1 MAQHGARKPLTAQR
15 CEGEAGARPR
25 EELLGSRPGCASPPR
40 CAPPPWCAP
49 PPRCT
54 PPSWRTLPSGYILP
68 SWRTLHPGCAPLA
81 PSLAASEYPDSGP
94 PSHHRHRHRCAHK
107 AKPAGFAALL
117 AGCEQT
123 WDKLPRPRHSE
134 TAARKWGKV
143 RLCLAELVLDADVW
157 TLPQHSESAL
167 RVYAGQ
173 SRVPL

>member
-25 EELLGSRPGCASPPR
+25 EELLGSQPGCASPPR
-40 CAPPPWCAP
+40 CAPPP
-49 PPRCT
+49 RCT
-54 PPSWRTLPSGYILP
+54 PPSWG
-68 SWRTLHPGCAPLA
+68 TLHPGCAPLA

-94 PSHHRHRHRCAHK
+94 PSHHRHHHRCAHK

-173 SRVPL
+173 SGAPL

>member
-1 MAQHGARKPLTAQR
+1 MVRGPDGPAWSTEAAHRTAMRGGGRRAAPGGAAWEPT
-15 CEGEAGARPR
+15 
-25 EELLGSRPGCASPPR
+25 GCASPPR
-40 CAPPPWCAP
+40 CAPPPWC
-49 PPRCT
+49 T
-54 PPSWRTLPSGYILP
+54 PPSWG
-68 SWRTLHPGCAPLA
+68 TLHPGCAPLA

-173 SRVPL
+173 SGAPL